1 MLAIDFYLY
10 PSPPHSSLI
19 FPSRILPF
27 FFFFLLPPS
36 SAFIRLL
43 SPSPQ
48 GSLSRYL
55 GLQTNDWVSSC
66 RLAHSVTRG
75 LAYLHTELFKGG
87 ELEGTRAR
95 TRAQTVNY
103 ITAHSLPRLKFQRL
117 PLPSVTETQTHTDD
131 YARKCVCS
139 SVSLDCLERLS
150 SVCVY
155 VILPPSC
162 RSSLLTTCTLQLHV
176 GLFGL
181 ERFASLHFDK
191 HAACTPS
198 RGYL

>member
-150 SVCVY
+150 SVCVC
-155 VILPPSC
+155 VCVRDSPSILALEPSYD
-162 RSSLLTTCTLQLHV
+162 LHT
-176 GLFGL
+176 
-181 ERFASLHFDK
+181 A
-191 HAACTPS
+191 TP
-198 RGYL
+198 RGSVWLGALCIPAF